1 MQRLSDFDFELPP
14 ELVAQ
19 YPLRARDNARLL
31 VLERKSGRVEHRL
44 FSDLPDYMDK
54 EDLLVLNDSRVVP
67 ARVNARRKSGGRAE
81 IFLLE
86 RREGLI
92 FRALLKPARL
102 RMGEQLILS
111 DSSIVCTI
119 TGKDEVSFSGCKM
132 EDIYA
137 AGSVPLPPYI
147 KREPSEE
154 DRLYYQTVF
163 AREDGS
169 VAAPTAGLHFTPQL
183 LEKVSAAGAQLAYI
197 TLHIGYGTFKPVKC
211 EDITRH
217 NMEEESFWI
226 GEDAALR
233 IKEAAAA
240 GKNIC
245 AVGTTSMRTLE
256 TYASGA
262 AKEGKTGIFIYPGY
276 NFRLVSRL
284 VTNFHLPKTTLLML
298 VCAFAGTQMA
308 LDAYRQAVER
318 KYRFYSYGDAM
329 LII

>member
-1 MQRLSDFDFELPP
+1 MQKLSDFDFELPC

-19 YPLRARDNARLL
+19 HPLRARDSARLL
-31 VLERKSGRVEHRL
+31 VLKRKSGRVEHRL
-44 FSDLPDYMDK
+44 FSDLPDYMQK
-54 EDLLVLNDSRVVP
+54 GDLLVLNDSRVVP
-67 ARVNARRKSGGRAE
+67 ARVNARRKSGGKAE
-81 IFLLE
+81 VFLLE
-86 RREGLI
+86 RREGLT

-102 RMGEQLILS
+102 RIGEQLILS
-111 DSSIVCTI
+111 DPAIVCTVS
-119 TGKDEVSFSGCKM
+119 GRDEVSFSGCRV

-147 KREPSEE
+147 KREPSQE
-154 DRLYYQTVF
+154 DSVYYQTVF

-183 LEKVSAAGAQLAYI
+183 LEKISAAGAQTAYI
-197 TLHIGYGTFKPVKC
+197 TMHIGYGTFKPVKC
-211 EDITRH
+211 EEIARH
-217 NMEEESFWI
+217 NMEEESFRV
-226 GEDAALR
+226 GEEAAMK
-233 IKEAAAA
+233 IKEASAA

-262 AKEGKTGIFIYPGY
+262 AEGKTGLFIYPGY
-276 NFRLVSRL
+276 RFRLVNRL
-284 VTNFHLPKTTLLML
+284 ITNFHLPKTTLLML